1 MQIAAARVPSGESA
15 NTGRGSSR
23 IRCLHGVGSLRE
35 GGERIECERGWM
47 KGCGDDKVTFDKL
60 ISLLKAMNQMNR
72 HPSGHLC

>member
-1 MQIAAARVPSGESA
+1 MRAQTLAAEAPVFA
-15 NTGRGSSR
+15 ACTGWALSE
-23 IRCLHGVGSLRE
+23 E